1 MKWLKWTLIIGIAL
15 MASWFI
21 FFRKEESKEPFD
33 EKDGINMGKI
43 RDKMRN
49 KTLV

>member
-15 MASWFI
+15 AAGWFVI
-21 FFRKEESKEPFD
+21 LRKEKSIEPFD
-33 EKDGINMGKI
+33 EKDGVNMGKI

-49 KTLV
+49 QTLV